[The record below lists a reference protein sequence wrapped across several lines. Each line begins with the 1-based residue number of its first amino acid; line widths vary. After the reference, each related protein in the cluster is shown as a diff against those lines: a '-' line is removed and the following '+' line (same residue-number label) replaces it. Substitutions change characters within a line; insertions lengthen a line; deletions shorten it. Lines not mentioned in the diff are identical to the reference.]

1 MEIYIFYFLKYLI
14 SLNLEVTKYLLEI
27 YQLNF
32 EINLNL
38 IMIELNLIYIEKKI
52 YFQFDFE
59 KNQFY
64 QVYSFE

>member
-14 SLNLEVTKYLLEI
+14 SLNLEVIKYLLEI

-32 EINLNL
+32 EINSNL